1 MMNEDTRKDFMRQAI
16 QVALESATDRGGPF
30 GAVVVKDGQVIARAG
45 NRVTCDNDP
54 TAHAEIV
61 AIREACRLLGTHQLT
76 GCEIYASSEPCP
88 MCLSAIYWARPDRF
102 FYAASWADAA
112 AAGFDDKFIS
122 EELAL
127 PPQERAIPVSQ
138 IVMEESQAP
147 FDAWSLNDDR
157 VEY

>member
-1 MMNEDTRKDFMRQAI
+1 MNEDNKARFMREAI
-16 QVALESATDRGGPF
+16 QLAVESARNGGGPF
-30 GAVVVKDGQVIARAG
+30 GAVVVRDGEIIARG
-45 NRVTCDNDP
+45 SNRVTDSHDP

-61 AIREACRLLGTHQLT
+61 AIREACRTLGTHQLT

-88 MCLSAIYWARPDRF
+88 MCLSAMYWARPDRF

-127 PPQERAIPVSQ
+127 PEHERAIPVSQ
-138 IVMEESQAP
+138 ILKEESLAP
-147 FDAWSLNDDR
+147 FEAWAKNEDHI
-157 VEY
+157 EY